1 MSKTILVTGASRGL
15 GLGITEHLLKKEHQ
29 VFAVTRQADSPALQT
44 LQKKYPQHLH
54 VVVASV
60 SDPAGRASVREQVL
74 LKSKHLD
81 WVINNAGIYPE
92 GDDDLNT
99 ITPESLR
106 HAFEVN
112 TITPIFVI
120 RELMPLLKKSQQPK
134 TFHVTS
140 LMGSLSDNT
149 SGGSYGYRMSKA
161 ALNMAVKSLAIDFP
175 DIASI
180 LLHPGWVRTD
190 MGGDQAPTTID
201 ESVSGMITVMERSG
215 LRQTG
220 QFFDYE
226 GDSIAW

>member
-1 MSKTILVTGASRGL
+1 MSKTILITGASRGI
-15 GLGITEHLLKKEHQ
+15 GLGFTESFLGKGHQ
-29 VFAVTRQADSPALQT
+29 VFAVTRQMETPALQN
-44 LQKKYPQHLH
+44 LQKLH
-54 VVVASV
+54 PDLLTIVVASV
-60 SDPAGRASVREQVL
+60 SDPNGRASVREQVL
-74 LKSKHLD
+74 AKTNRID
-81 WVINNAGIYPE
+81 WLINNAGIYPE

-99 ITPESLR
+99 LTPENLR
-106 HAFEVN
+106 QAFEVN
-112 TITPIFVI
+112 TITPIFVV
-120 RELMPLLKKSQQPK
+120 RELLPLLKKSQQPK

-161 ALNMAVKSLAIDFP
+161 ALNMAVKSLAIDYP

-190 MGGDQAPTTID
+190 MGGEQAPTSIN
-201 ESVSGMITVMERSG
+201 ESVQGMIAVMERSG
-215 LRQTG
+215 VRQTG